1 MLRNMDYNIASIL
14 VTTFVFVYFFI
25 QYDTKKKSSRCFL
38 SLLICVFLTSLLS
51 ILFDLMQYSTGSSNL
66 SYGINALYMLLTVL
80 CTYTFYVYASI
91 TVFPDGRRNIMDYV
105 NFIFLIMYTILCI
118 LSVHFHFFISIENG
132 EITQGRAYPVIYI
145 LSAYYLFCAFI
156 RMLIHIKSL
165 MLRQTHSI
173 IFFVVTTTTGAA
185 VQYYFFSERIIIY
198 FAYALACLIL
208 LFTFETPDYQK
219 MVKVTEE
226 LKRNNEQ
233 LNLYKQQADDLS
245 KTVHKLMKTCSWI
258 LRFDEKGELS
268 DASWSEEFLP
278 ILGYTK
284 DDDVDIANLW
294 ADSIHPDDKEAT
306 LEAFMNGL
314 KGAEYKTEARLRYK
328 DGSYHWFLCTGS
340 LHTDSAGN
348 AESYKGI
355 IQNIDDEVYTR
366 ELINERLKAVEDL
379 ERSQAELQRALFAS
393 EEAGRAKTTFLS
405 NMSHDIRTPMN
416 AILGYAQLAK
426 EHISDKDEVLGCI
439 NTILSSGD
447 HLLSLINDVLDMS
460 RIESGKVKIDNAPV
474 SLFELVNGIEILTKS
489 NVTEKRQTYETI
501 IENLNN
507 PYVMCDRLKLN
518 QILINCVGNAV
529 KYTPDGGHIKLMLT
543 QKDTNFIFKIIDDGI
558 GMSANLLANV
568 FEPFVRAGNTESIQ
582 GTGLGMA
589 ITSNLVKMMGGTISA
604 ESKLKKGSTFI
615 ITLPLTIISKEEYE
629 SYKEAPVDEIPVDE
643 MLSALSGKRF
653 LVVDDNKIN
662 RSVVRRL
669 LSDRGMYVD
678 ECERGRDAINII
690 SSVSEGTYD
699 AVFMDIIMPEMT
711 GYEAT
716 TEIRNLDVSFAKTIP
731 IFAMTANAFEED
743 IKKADECGMNGHIT
757 KPFKIEDLIRF
768 LYYNLLT

>member
-118 LSVHFHFFISIENG
+118 LSVHFHCFISIENG

>member
-1 MLRNMDYNIASIL
+1 MLRNMDFNIASVL
-14 VTTFVFVYFFI
+14 VTTFVFVYFI
-25 QYDTKKKSSRCFL
+25 TRYDTKKKSSRCFL
-38 SLLICVFLTSLLS
+38 SLLLCVFLTSVLS
-51 ILFDLMQYSTGSSNL
+51 IVFDYLQYSTGSNYL
-66 SYGINALYMLLTVL
+66 SYIVNALYMLLTVL
-80 CTYTFYVYASI
+80 CTYIFYVYASV
-91 TVFPDGRRNIMDYV
+91 TVFPDGRRHVLDNV
-105 NFIFLIMYTILCI
+105 NFVFLISYIILCV
-118 LSVHFHFFISIENG
+118 LSMHFHYFISITDG
-132 EITQGRAYPVIYI
+132 VISRGAAYPVVYL
-145 LSAYYLFCAFI
+145 LSAYYLLCAFI

-173 IFFVVTTTTGAA
+173 IFFVVTTSTGAI
-185 VQYYFFSERIIIY
+185 VQYLFFSERIIIY
-198 FAYALACLIL
+198 FSYALACLIL

-219 MVKVTEE
+219 MIKVTNE

-245 KTVHKLMKTCSWI
+245 KTVHKLMKTSSWFI
-258 LRFDEKGELS
+258 YFDKNGEITDS
-268 DASWSEEFLP
+268 SWSEEFLP
-278 ILGYTK
+278 LLGYSL
-284 DDDVDIANLW
+284 DDNVDVANLW
-294 ADSIHPDDKEAT
+294 TDSLHPEDKDKT

-348 AESYKGI
+348 PESYKGV
-355 IQNIDDEVYTR
+355 IQNIDDEIFTR

-379 ERSQAELQRALFAS
+379 ERSQTELERALFAS

-460 RIESGKVKIDNAPV
+460 RIESGKVKIENAPV
-474 SLFELVNGIEILTKS
+474 SLLELINGIELLTKS
-489 NVTEKRQTYETI
+489 NVKEKHQTYETI
-501 IENLNN
+501 IENLDN
-507 PYVMCDRLKLN
+507 PYVLCDRLKLN

-543 QKDTNFIFKIIDDGI
+543 QKDTEFVFKIIDDGI
-558 GMSANLLANV
+558 GMSADLLAHV
-568 FEPFVRAGNTESIQ
+568 FEPFVRAGNTDSIQ

-589 ITSNLVKMMGGTISA
+589 ITYNLVNMMGGTISA
-604 ESKLKKGSTFI
+604 ESKLKAGSTFTI
-615 ITLPLTIISKEEYE
+615 SLPLQIISKEEY
-629 SYKEAPVDEIPVDE
+629 SSFKEAPTDEISVDE
-643 MLSALSGKRF
+643 MVTTLSGKRF

-690 SSVSEGTYD
+690 SSVKEGTYD

-716 TEIRNLDVSFAKTIP
+716 TAIRSLDSDFAKTIP

-743 IKKADECGMNGHIT
+743 IKKANECGMNGHIT

-768 LYYNLLT
+768 LYHNLS

>member
-1 MLRNMDYNIASIL
+1 MLRNMDFNIASVL
-14 VTTFVFVYFFI
+14 VTTFVFVYFI
-25 QYDTKKKSSRCFL
+25 TRYDTKKKSSRCFL
-38 SLLICVFLTSLLS
+38 SLLLCVFLTSVLS
-51 ILFDLMQYSTGSSNL
+51 IVFDYLQYSTGSNYL
-66 SYGINALYMLLTVL
+66 SYIVNAFYMLLTVL
-80 CTYTFYVYASI
+80 CTYIFYVYASV
-91 TVFPDGRRNIMDYV
+91 TVFPDGRRHVLDYV
-105 NFIFLIMYTILCI
+105 NFVFLISYIILCV
-118 LSVHFHFFISIENG
+118 LSIHFHYFISITDG
-132 EITQGRAYPVIYI
+132 VISRGAAYPVVYL
-145 LSAYYLFCAFI
+145 LSAYYLLCAFI

-173 IFFVVTTTTGAA
+173 IFFVVTTSTGAI
-185 VQYYFFSERIIIY
+185 VQYLFFSERIIIY

-219 MVKVTEE
+219 MIKVTNE

-245 KTVHKLMKTCSWI
+245 KTVHKLMKTSSWFMY
-258 LRFDEKGELS
+258 FDENGKITDS
-268 DASWSEEFLP
+268 SWSEEFLP
-278 ILGYTK
+278 LLGYSL
-284 DDDVDIANLW
+284 DDNVDVANLW
-294 ADSIHPDDKEAT
+294 TDSLHPEDKDKT

-340 LHTDSAGN
+340 LHTDSTGN
-348 AESYKGI
+348 PESYKGV
-355 IQNIDDEVYTR
+355 IQNIDDEIYTR

-379 ERSQAELQRALFAS
+379 ERSQTELERALFAS

-460 RIESGKVKIDNAPV
+460 RIESGKVKIENAPV
-474 SLFELVNGIEILTKS
+474 SLLELINGIEVLTKS
-489 NVTEKRQTYETI
+489 NVKEKHQTYETI
-501 IENLNN
+501 IENLDN
-507 PYVMCDRLKLN
+507 PYVLCDRLKLN

-543 QKDTNFIFKIIDDGI
+543 QKDAEFVFKIIDDGI
-558 GMSANLLANV
+558 GMSTDLLAHV
-568 FEPFVRAGNTESIQ
+568 FEPFVRAGNTDSIQ

-589 ITSNLVKMMGGTISA
+589 ITYNLVNMMGGTISA
-604 ESKLKKGSTFI
+604 ESKLKAGSTFTI
-615 ITLPLTIISKEEYE
+615 SLPLQIISKEKY
-629 SYKEAPVDEIPVDE
+629 SSFKEAPTDEISVDE
-643 MLSALSGKRF
+643 MVTTLSGKRF

-690 SSVSEGTYD
+690 SSVKEGTYD

-716 TEIRNLDVSFAKTIP
+716 TAIRNLDSAFAKTIP

-743 IKKADECGMNGHIT
+743 IKKANDCGMNGHIT

-768 LYYNLLT
+768 LYHNLS

>member
-1 MLRNMDYNIASIL
+1 MLRNMDFNIASIL

-173 IFFVVTTTTGAA
+173 IFFVVTTTTGAV

-306 LEAFMNGL
+306 LEAFNNGL

-366 ELINERLKAVEDL
+366 ELINERLQAVEDL
-379 ERSQAELQRALFAS
+379 EHSQAELQRALFAS

-474 SLFELVNGIEILTKS
+474 SLLELVNGIEILTKS
-489 NVTEKRQTYETI
+489 NVTEKHQTYETI
-501 IENLNN
+501 IENLDN

-543 QKDTNFIFKIIDDGI
+543 QKDTDFIFKIIDDGI

-711 GYEAT
+711 GYEVT

>member
-1 MLRNMDYNIASIL
+1 MLRNMDFNIASVL
-14 VTTFVFVYFFI
+14 VTTFVFVYFI
-25 QYDTKKKSSRCFL
+25 TRYDTKKKSSRCFL
-38 SLLICVFLTSLLS
+38 SLLLCVFLTSVLS
-51 ILFDLMQYSTGSSNL
+51 IVFDYLQYSTGSNYL
-66 SYGINALYMLLTVL
+66 SYFVNAFYMLLTVL
-80 CTYTFYVYASI
+80 CTYIFYVYASV
-91 TVFPDGRRNIMDYV
+91 TVFPDGGRNVLDYV
-105 NFIFLIMYTILCI
+105 NFVFLISYIILCV
-118 LSVHFHFFISIENG
+118 LSIHFHYFISITDG
-132 EITQGRAYPVIYI
+132 VISRGTAYPVVYL
-145 LSAYYLFCAFI
+145 LSAYYLLCAFI

-173 IFFVVTTTTGAA
+173 IFFVVTTSTGAI
-185 VQYYFFSERIIIY
+185 VQYLFFSERIIIY

-219 MVKVTEE
+219 MIKVTNE

-245 KTVHKLMKTCSWI
+245 KTVHKLMKTSSWFI
-258 LRFDEKGELS
+258 YFDKNGEITDS
-268 DASWSEEFLP
+268 SWSEEFLP
-278 ILGYTK
+278 LLGYSL
-284 DDDVDIANLW
+284 DDNVDVANLW
-294 ADSIHPDDKEAT
+294 TDSLHPEDKDKT

-348 AESYKGI
+348 PESYKGI
-355 IQNIDDEVYTR
+355 IQNIDDEIYTR
-366 ELINERLKAVEDL
+366 ELINERLKAIEDL
-379 ERSQAELQRALFAS
+379 ERSQTELERALFAS

-460 RIESGKVKIDNAPV
+460 RIESGKVKIENAPV
-474 SLFELVNGIEILTKS
+474 SLLELINGIEVLTKS
-489 NVTEKRQTYETI
+489 NVKEKHQTYETI
-501 IENLNN
+501 IENLDN
-507 PYVMCDRLKLN
+507 PYVLCDRLKLN

-543 QKDTNFIFKIIDDGI
+543 QKDTEFVFKIIDDGI
-558 GMSANLLANV
+558 GMSADLLAHV
-568 FEPFVRAGNTESIQ
+568 FEPFVRAGNTDSIQ

-589 ITSNLVKMMGGTISA
+589 ITYNLVNMMGGTISA
-604 ESKLKKGSTFI
+604 ESKLKAGSTFTI
-615 ITLPLTIISKEEYE
+615 SLPLQIISKEEY
-629 SYKEAPVDEIPVDE
+629 SSFKEAPTDEISVDE
-643 MLSALSGKRF
+643 MVTTLSGKRF

-690 SSVSEGTYD
+690 SSVKEGTYD

-716 TEIRNLDVSFAKTIP
+716 TAIRNLDNAFAKTIP

-743 IKKADECGMNGHIT
+743 IKKANECGMNGHIT

-768 LYYNLLT
+768 LYHNLS

>member
-1 MLRNMDYNIASIL
+1 MLRNMDFNIASVL
-14 VTTFVFVYFFI
+14 VTTFVFVYFI
-25 QYDTKKKSSRCFL
+25 TRYDTKKKSSRCFL
-38 SLLICVFLTSLLS
+38 SLLLCVFLTSVLS
-51 ILFDLMQYSTGSSNL
+51 IVFDYLQYSTGSNYL
-66 SYGINALYMLLTVL
+66 SYIVNAFYMLLTVL
-80 CTYTFYVYASI
+80 CTYIFYVYASV
-91 TVFPDGRRNIMDYV
+91 TVFPDGRRHVLDYV
-105 NFIFLIMYTILCI
+105 NFVFLISYIILCV
-118 LSVHFHFFISIENG
+118 LSMHFHYFISITDG
-132 EITQGRAYPVIYI
+132 VISRGAAYPVVYL
-145 LSAYYLFCAFI
+145 LSAYYLLCAFI

-173 IFFVVTTTTGAA
+173 IFFVVTTSTGAI
-185 VQYYFFSERIIIY
+185 VQYLFFSERIIIY
-198 FAYALACLIL
+198 FSYALACLIL

-219 MVKVTEE
+219 MIKVTNE

-245 KTVHKLMKTCSWI
+245 KTVHKLMKTSSWFI
-258 LRFDEKGELS
+258 YFDKNGEITDS
-268 DASWSEEFLP
+268 SWSEEFLP
-278 ILGYTK
+278 LLGYSL
-284 DDDVDIANLW
+284 DDNVDVANLW
-294 ADSIHPDDKEAT
+294 TDSLHPEDKDKT

-348 AESYKGI
+348 PESYKGV
-355 IQNIDDEVYTR
+355 IQNIDDEIYTR

-379 ERSQAELQRALFAS
+379 ERSQTELERALFAS

-460 RIESGKVKIDNAPV
+460 RIESGKVKIENAPV
-474 SLFELVNGIEILTKS
+474 SLLELINGIEVLTKS
-489 NVTEKRQTYETI
+489 NVKEKHQTYETI
-501 IENLNN
+501 IENLDN
-507 PYVMCDRLKLN
+507 PYVLCDRLKLN

-543 QKDTNFIFKIIDDGI
+543 QKDTEFVFKIIDDGI
-558 GMSANLLANV
+558 GMSADLLAHV
-568 FEPFVRAGNTESIQ
+568 FEPFVRAGNTDSIQ

-589 ITSNLVKMMGGTISA
+589 ITYNLVNMMGGTISA
-604 ESKLKKGSTFI
+604 ESKLKAGSTFTI
-615 ITLPLTIISKEEYE
+615 SLPLQIISKEEY
-629 SYKEAPVDEIPVDE
+629 SSFKEAPTDEISVDE
-643 MLSALSGKRF
+643 MVTTLSGKRF

-690 SSVSEGTYD
+690 SSVKEGTYD

-716 TEIRNLDVSFAKTIP
+716 TEIRNLDSAFAKTIP

-743 IKKADECGMNGHIT
+743 IKKANECGMNGHIT

-768 LYYNLLT
+768 LYHNLS

>member
-1 MLRNMDYNIASIL
+1 
-14 VTTFVFVYFFI
+14 
-25 QYDTKKKSSRCFL
+25 
-38 SLLICVFLTSLLS
+38 
-51 ILFDLMQYSTGSSNL
+51 
-66 SYGINALYMLLTVL
+66 
-80 CTYTFYVYASI
+80 
-91 TVFPDGRRNIMDYV
+91 
-105 NFIFLIMYTILCI
+105 
-118 LSVHFHFFISIENG
+118 
-132 EITQGRAYPVIYI
+132 
-145 LSAYYLFCAFI
+145 
-156 RMLIHIKSL
+156 MLIHIKSL

-173 IFFVVTTTTGAA
+173 IFFVVTTSTGAI
-185 VQYYFFSERIIIY
+185 VQYLFFSERIIIY
-198 FAYALACLIL
+198 FSYALACLIL

-219 MVKVTEE
+219 MIKVTNE

-245 KTVHKLMKTCSWI
+245 KTVHKLMKTSSWFI
-258 LRFDEKGELS
+258 YFDKNGEITDS
-268 DASWSEEFLP
+268 SWSEEFLP
-278 ILGYTK
+278 LLGYSL
-284 DDDVDIANLW
+284 DDNVDVANLW
-294 ADSIHPDDKEAT
+294 TDSLHPEDKDKT

-348 AESYKGI
+348 PESYKGV
-355 IQNIDDEVYTR
+355 IQNIDDEIYTR

-379 ERSQAELQRALFAS
+379 ERSQTELERALFAS

-460 RIESGKVKIDNAPV
+460 RIESGKVKIENAPV
-474 SLFELVNGIEILTKS
+474 SLLELINGIEVLTKS
-489 NVTEKRQTYETI
+489 NVKEKHQTYETI
-501 IENLNN
+501 IENLDN
-507 PYVMCDRLKLN
+507 PYVLCDRLKLN

-543 QKDTNFIFKIIDDGI
+543 QKDTEFVFKIIDDGI
-558 GMSANLLANV
+558 GMSADLLAHV
-568 FEPFVRAGNTESIQ
+568 FEPFVRAGNTDSIQ

-589 ITSNLVKMMGGTISA
+589 ITYNLVNMMGGTISA
-604 ESKLKKGSTFI
+604 ESKLKAGSTFTI
-615 ITLPLTIISKEEYE
+615 SLPLQIISKEEY
-629 SYKEAPVDEIPVDE
+629 SSFKEAPTDEISVDE
-643 MLSALSGKRF
+643 MVTTLSGKRF

-690 SSVSEGTYD
+690 SSVKEGTYD

-711 GYEAT
+711 GYEST
-716 TEIRNLDVSFAKTIP
+716 TAIRNLDSAFAKTIP

-743 IKKADECGMNGHIT
+743 IKKANECGMNGHIT

-768 LYYNLLT
+768 LYHNLS

>member
-1 MLRNMDYNIASIL
+1 MLRNMDFNIASVL
-14 VTTFVFVYFFI
+14 VTTFVFVYFI
-25 QYDTKKKSSRCFL
+25 TRYDTKKKSSRCFL
-38 SLLICVFLTSLLS
+38 SLLLCVFLTSVLS
-51 ILFDLMQYSTGSSNL
+51 IVFDYLQYSTGSNYL
-66 SYGINALYMLLTVL
+66 SYIVNAFYMLLTVL
-80 CTYTFYVYASI
+80 CTYIFYVYASV
-91 TVFPDGRRNIMDYV
+91 TVFPDGRRHVLDYV
-105 NFIFLIMYTILCI
+105 NFVFLISYIILCV
-118 LSVHFHFFISIENG
+118 LSMHFHYFISITDG
-132 EITQGRAYPVIYI
+132 VISRGAAYPVVYL
-145 LSAYYLFCAFI
+145 LSAYYLLCAFI
-156 RMLIHIKSL
+156 RMLIHLKSL

-173 IFFVVTTTTGAA
+173 IFFVVTTSTGAI
-185 VQYYFFSERIIIY
+185 VQYLFFSERIIIY

-219 MVKVTEE
+219 MIKVTNE

-245 KTVHKLMKTCSWI
+245 KTVHKLMKTSSWFI
-258 LRFDEKGELS
+258 YFDKNGEITDS
-268 DASWSEEFLP
+268 SWSEEFLP
-278 ILGYTK
+278 LLGYSL
-284 DDDVDIANLW
+284 DDNVDVANLW
-294 ADSIHPDDKEAT
+294 TDSLHPEDKDKT

-348 AESYKGI
+348 PESYKGV
-355 IQNIDDEVYTR
+355 IQNIDDEIYTR

-379 ERSQAELQRALFAS
+379 ERSQTELERALFAS

-460 RIESGKVKIDNAPV
+460 RIESGKVKIENAPV
-474 SLFELVNGIEILTKS
+474 SLLELINGIEVLTKS
-489 NVTEKRQTYETI
+489 NVKEKHQTYETI
-501 IENLNN
+501 IENLDN
-507 PYVMCDRLKLN
+507 PYVLCDRLKLN

-543 QKDTNFIFKIIDDGI
+543 QKDTEFVFKIIDDGI
-558 GMSANLLANV
+558 GMSADLLAHV
-568 FEPFVRAGNTESIQ
+568 FEPFVRAGNTDSIQ

-589 ITSNLVKMMGGTISA
+589 ITYNLVNMMGGTISA
-604 ESKLKKGSTFI
+604 ESKLKAGSTFTI
-615 ITLPLTIISKEEYE
+615 SLPLQIISKEEY
-629 SYKEAPVDEIPVDE
+629 SSFKEAPTDEISVDE
-643 MLSALSGKRF
+643 MVTTLSGKRF

-690 SSVSEGTYD
+690 SSVKEGTYD

-711 GYEAT
+711 GYEST
-716 TEIRNLDVSFAKTIP
+716 TAIRNLDSAFAKTIP

-743 IKKADECGMNGHIT
+743 IKKANECGMNGHIT

-768 LYYNLLT
+768 LYHNLS

>member
-1 MLRNMDYNIASIL
+1 MLRNMDFNIASVL
-14 VTTFVFVYFFI
+14 VTTFVFVYFI
-25 QYDTKKKSSRCFL
+25 TRYDTKKKSSRCFL
-38 SLLICVFLTSLLS
+38 SLLLCVFLTSVLS
-51 ILFDLMQYSTGSSNL
+51 IVFDYLQYSTGSNYL
-66 SYGINALYMLLTVL
+66 SYIVNAFYMLLTVL
-80 CTYTFYVYASI
+80 CTYIFYVYASV
-91 TVFPDGRRNIMDYV
+91 TVFPDGRRHVLDYV
-105 NFIFLIMYTILCI
+105 NFVFLISYIILCV
-118 LSVHFHFFISIENG
+118 LSMHFHYFISITDG
-132 EITQGRAYPVIYI
+132 VISRGAAYPVVYL
-145 LSAYYLFCAFI
+145 LSAYYLLCAFI

-173 IFFVVTTTTGAA
+173 IFFVVTTSTGAI
-185 VQYYFFSERIIIY
+185 VQYLFFSERIIIY
-198 FAYALACLIL
+198 FSYALACLIL

-219 MVKVTEE
+219 MIKVTNE

-245 KTVHKLMKTCSWI
+245 KTVHKLMKTSSWFI
-258 LRFDEKGELS
+258 YFDKNGEITDS
-268 DASWSEEFLP
+268 SWSEEFLP
-278 ILGYTK
+278 LLGYSL
-284 DDDVDIANLW
+284 DDNVDVANLW
-294 ADSIHPDDKEAT
+294 TDSLHPEDKDKT

-348 AESYKGI
+348 PESYKGV
-355 IQNIDDEVYTR
+355 IQNIDDEIYTR

-379 ERSQAELQRALFAS
+379 ERSQTELERALFAS

-460 RIESGKVKIDNAPV
+460 RIESGKVKIENAPV
-474 SLFELVNGIEILTKS
+474 SLLELINGIEVLTKS
-489 NVTEKRQTYETI
+489 NVKEKHQTYETI
-501 IENLNN
+501 IENLDN
-507 PYVMCDRLKLN
+507 PYVLCDRLKLN

-543 QKDTNFIFKIIDDGI
+543 QKDTEFVFKIIDDGI
-558 GMSANLLANV
+558 GMSADLLAHV
-568 FEPFVRAGNTESIQ
+568 FEPFVRAGNTDSIQ

-589 ITSNLVKMMGGTISA
+589 ITYNLVNMMGGTISA
-604 ESKLKKGSTFI
+604 ESKLKAGSTFTI
-615 ITLPLTIISKEEYE
+615 SLPLQIISKEEY
-629 SYKEAPVDEIPVDE
+629 SSFKEAPTDEISVDE
-643 MLSALSGKRF
+643 MVTTLSGKRF

-690 SSVSEGTYD
+690 SSVKEGTYD

-711 GYEAT
+711 GYEST
-716 TEIRNLDVSFAKTIP
+716 TAIRNLDSAFAKTIP

-743 IKKADECGMNGHIT
+743 IKKANECGMNGHIT

-768 LYYNLLT
+768 LYHNLS

>member
-1 MLRNMDYNIASIL
+1 MLRNMDFNIASVL
-14 VTTFVFVYFFI
+14 VTTFVFVYFI
-25 QYDTKKKSSRCFL
+25 TRYDTKKKSSRCFL
-38 SLLICVFLTSLLS
+38 SLLLCVFLTSVLS
-51 ILFDLMQYSTGSSNL
+51 IVFDYLQYSTGSNYL
-66 SYGINALYMLLTVL
+66 SYIVNAFYMLLTVL
-80 CTYTFYVYASI
+80 CTYIFYVYASV
-91 TVFPDGRRNIMDYV
+91 TVFPDGGRNVLDYV
-105 NFIFLIMYTILCI
+105 NFVFLISYIILCV
-118 LSVHFHFFISIENG
+118 LSIHFHYFISITDG
-132 EITQGRAYPVIYI
+132 AISRGTAYPVVYL
-145 LSAYYLFCAFI
+145 LSAYYLLCAFI

-173 IFFVVTTTTGAA
+173 IFFVVTTSTGAI
-185 VQYYFFSERIIIY
+185 VQYLFFSERIIIY

-219 MVKVTEE
+219 MIKVTNE

-245 KTVHKLMKTCSWI
+245 KTVHKLMKTSSWFMY
-258 LRFDEKGELS
+258 FDENGKITDS
-268 DASWSEEFLP
+268 SWSEEFLP
-278 ILGYTK
+278 LLGYSL
-284 DDDVDIANLW
+284 DDNVDVANLW
-294 ADSIHPDDKEAT
+294 TDSLHPEDKDKT

-348 AESYKGI
+348 PESYKGV
-355 IQNIDDEVYTR
+355 IQNIDDEIYTR

-379 ERSQAELQRALFAS
+379 ERSQIELEHALFAS

-460 RIESGKVKIDNAPV
+460 RIESGKVKIENAPV
-474 SLFELVNGIEILTKS
+474 SLLELINGIEVLTKS
-489 NVTEKRQTYETI
+489 NVKEKHQTYETI
-501 IENLNN
+501 IENLDN
-507 PYVMCDRLKLN
+507 PYVLCDRLKLN

-543 QKDTNFIFKIIDDGI
+543 QKDTEFVFKIIDDGI
-558 GMSANLLANV
+558 GMSTDLLAHV
-568 FEPFVRAGNTESIQ
+568 FEPFVRAGNTDSIQ

-589 ITSNLVKMMGGTISA
+589 ITYNLVNMMGGTISA
-604 ESKLKKGSTFI
+604 ESKPKAGSTFTI
-615 ITLPLTIISKEEYE
+615 SLPLQIISKEEY
-629 SYKEAPVDEIPVDE
+629 SSFKEAPTDEISVDE
-643 MLSALSGKRF
+643 MVTTLSGKRF

-690 SSVSEGTYD
+690 SSVKEGTYD

-711 GYEAT
+711 GYEST
-716 TEIRNLDVSFAKTIP
+716 TAIRNLDSAFAKTIP

-743 IKKADECGMNGHIT
+743 IKKANECGMNGHIT

-768 LYYNLLT
+768 LYHNLS

>member
-1 MLRNMDYNIASIL
+1 MLRNMDFNIASVL
-14 VTTFVFVYFFI
+14 VTTFVFVYFI
-25 QYDTKKKSSRCFL
+25 TRYDTKKKSSRCFL
-38 SLLICVFLTSLLS
+38 SLLLCVFLTSVLS
-51 ILFDLMQYSTGSSNL
+51 IVFDYLQYSTGSNYL
-66 SYGINALYMLLTVL
+66 SYIVNALYMLLTVL
-80 CTYTFYVYASI
+80 CTYIFYVYASV
-91 TVFPDGRRNIMDYV
+91 TVFPDGRRHVLDNV
-105 NFIFLIMYTILCI
+105 NFVFLISYIILCV
-118 LSVHFHFFISIENG
+118 LSMHFHYFISITDG
-132 EITQGRAYPVIYI
+132 VISRGAAYPVVYL
-145 LSAYYLFCAFI
+145 LSAYYLLCAFI

-173 IFFVVTTTTGAA
+173 IFFVVTTSTGAI
-185 VQYYFFSERIIIY
+185 VQYLFFSERIIIY
-198 FAYALACLIL
+198 FSYALACLIL

-219 MVKVTEE
+219 MIKVTNE

-245 KTVHKLMKTCSWI
+245 KTVHKLMKTSSWFI
-258 LRFDEKGELS
+258 YFDKNGEITDS
-268 DASWSEEFLP
+268 SWSEEFLP
-278 ILGYTK
+278 LLGYSL
-284 DDDVDIANLW
+284 DDNVDVANLW
-294 ADSIHPDDKEAT
+294 TDSLHPEDKDKT

-348 AESYKGI
+348 PESYKGV
-355 IQNIDDEVYTR
+355 IQNIDDEIYTR

-379 ERSQAELQRALFAS
+379 ERSQTELERALFAS

-460 RIESGKVKIDNAPV
+460 RIESGKVKIENAPV
-474 SLFELVNGIEILTKS
+474 SLLELINGIELLTKS
-489 NVTEKRQTYETI
+489 NVKEKHQTYETI
-501 IENLNN
+501 IENLDN
-507 PYVMCDRLKLN
+507 PYVLCDRLKLN

-543 QKDTNFIFKIIDDGI
+543 QKDTEFVFKIIDDGI
-558 GMSANLLANV
+558 GMSADLLAHV
-568 FEPFVRAGNTESIQ
+568 FEPFVRAGNTDSIQ

-589 ITSNLVKMMGGTISA
+589 ITYNLVNMMGGTISA
-604 ESKLKKGSTFI
+604 ESKLKAGSTFTI
-615 ITLPLTIISKEEYE
+615 SLPLQIISKEEY
-629 SYKEAPVDEIPVDE
+629 SSFKEAPTDEISVDE
-643 MLSALSGKRF
+643 MVTTLSGKRF

-690 SSVSEGTYD
+690 SSVKEDTYD

-716 TEIRNLDVSFAKTIP
+716 TAIRNLDSDFAKTIP

-743 IKKADECGMNGHIT
+743 IKKANECGMNGHIT

-768 LYYNLLT
+768 LYHNLS

>member
-1 MLRNMDYNIASIL
+1 MLRNMDFNIASVL
-14 VTTFVFVYFFI
+14 VTTFVFVYFI
-25 QYDTKKKSSRCFL
+25 TRYDTKKKSSRCFL
-38 SLLICVFLTSLLS
+38 SLLLCVFLTSVLS
-51 ILFDLMQYSTGSSNL
+51 IVFDYLQYSTGSNYL
-66 SYGINALYMLLTVL
+66 SYIVNAFYMLLTVL
-80 CTYTFYVYASI
+80 CTYIFYVYASV
-91 TVFPDGRRNIMDYV
+91 TVFPDGRRHVLDYV
-105 NFIFLIMYTILCI
+105 NFVFLISYIILCV
-118 LSVHFHFFISIENG
+118 LSMHFHYFISITDG
-132 EITQGRAYPVIYI
+132 VISRGAAYPVVYL
-145 LSAYYLFCAFI
+145 LSAYYLLCAFI

-173 IFFVVTTTTGAA
+173 IFFVVTTSTGAI
-185 VQYYFFSERIIIY
+185 VQYLFFSERIIIY

-219 MVKVTEE
+219 MIKVTNE

-245 KTVHKLMKTCSWI
+245 KTVHKLMKTSSWFI
-258 LRFDEKGELS
+258 YFDKNGKITDS
-268 DASWSEEFLP
+268 SWSEEFLP
-278 ILGYTK
+278 LLGYSL
-284 DDDVDIANLW
+284 DDNVDVANLW
-294 ADSIHPDDKEAT
+294 TDSLHPEDKDKT

-348 AESYKGI
+348 PESYKGV
-355 IQNIDDEVYTR
+355 IQNIDDEIYTR

-379 ERSQAELQRALFAS
+379 ERSQTELERALFAS

-460 RIESGKVKIDNAPV
+460 RIESGKVKIENAPV
-474 SLFELVNGIEILTKS
+474 SLLELINGIEVLTKS
-489 NVTEKRQTYETI
+489 NVKEKHQTYETI
-501 IENLNN
+501 IENLDN
-507 PYVMCDRLKLN
+507 PYVLCDRLKLN

-543 QKDTNFIFKIIDDGI
+543 QKDTEFVFKIIDDGI
-558 GMSANLLANV
+558 GMSADLLAHV

-589 ITSNLVKMMGGTISA
+589 ITYNLVNMMGGTISA
-604 ESKLKKGSTFI
+604 ESKLKAGSTFTI
-615 ITLPLTIISKEEYE
+615 SLPLQIISKEEY
-629 SYKEAPVDEIPVDE
+629 SSFKEAPTDEISVDE
-643 MLSALSGKRF
+643 MVTTLSGKRF

-690 SSVSEGTYD
+690 SSVKEGTYD

-711 GYEAT
+711 GYEST
-716 TEIRNLDVSFAKTIP
+716 TAIRNLDSAFAKTIP

-743 IKKADECGMNGHIT
+743 IKKANECGMNGHIT

-768 LYYNLLT
+768 LYHNLS

>member
-1 MLRNMDYNIASIL
+1 MLRNMDFNIASVL
-14 VTTFVFVYFFI
+14 VTTFVFVYFI
-25 QYDTKKKSSRCFL
+25 TRYDTKKKSSRCFL
-38 SLLICVFLTSLLS
+38 SLLLCVFLTSVLS
-51 ILFDLMQYSTGSSNL
+51 IVFDYLQYSTGSNYL
-66 SYGINALYMLLTVL
+66 SYIVNAFYMLLTVL
-80 CTYTFYVYASI
+80 CTYIFYVYASV
-91 TVFPDGRRNIMDYV
+91 TVFPDGRRHVLDYV
-105 NFIFLIMYTILCI
+105 NFVFLISYIILCV
-118 LSVHFHFFISIENG
+118 LSMHFHYFISITDG
-132 EITQGRAYPVIYI
+132 VISRGAAYPVVYL
-145 LSAYYLFCAFI
+145 LSAYYLLCAFI

-173 IFFVVTTTTGAA
+173 IFFVVTTSTGAI
-185 VQYYFFSERIIIY
+185 VQYLFFSERIIIY
-198 FAYALACLIL
+198 FSYALACLIL

-219 MVKVTEE
+219 MIKVTNE

-245 KTVHKLMKTCSWI
+245 KTVHKLMKTSSWFI
-258 LRFDEKGELS
+258 YFDKNGEITDS
-268 DASWSEEFLP
+268 SWSEEFLP
-278 ILGYTK
+278 LLGYSL
-284 DDDVDIANLW
+284 DDNVDVANLW
-294 ADSIHPDDKEAT
+294 TDSLHPEDKDKT

-348 AESYKGI
+348 PESYKGV
-355 IQNIDDEVYTR
+355 IQNIDDEIYTR

-379 ERSQAELQRALFAS
+379 ERSQIELEHALFAS

-460 RIESGKVKIDNAPV
+460 RIESGKVKIENAPV
-474 SLFELVNGIEILTKS
+474 SLLELINGIEVLTKS
-489 NVTEKRQTYETI
+489 NVKEKHQTYETI
-501 IENLNN
+501 IENLDN
-507 PYVMCDRLKLN
+507 PYVLCDRLKLN

-543 QKDTNFIFKIIDDGI
+543 QKDTEFVFKIIDDGI
-558 GMSANLLANV
+558 GMSADLLAHV
-568 FEPFVRAGNTESIQ
+568 FEPFVRAGNTDSIQ

-589 ITSNLVKMMGGTISA
+589 ITYNLVNMMGGTISA
-604 ESKLKKGSTFI
+604 ESKLKAGSTFTI
-615 ITLPLTIISKEEYE
+615 SLPLQIISKEEY
-629 SYKEAPVDEIPVDE
+629 SSFKEAPTDEISVDE
-643 MLSALSGKRF
+643 MVTTLSGKRF

-690 SSVSEGTYD
+690 SSVKEDTYD

-711 GYEAT
+711 GYEST
-716 TEIRNLDVSFAKTIP
+716 TAIRNLDSAFAKTIP

-743 IKKADECGMNGHIT
+743 IKKANECGMNGHIT
-757 KPFKIEDLIRF
+757 KPFKIEVLIRF
-768 LYYNLLT
+768 LYHNLS

>member
-1 MLRNMDYNIASIL
+1 MLRNMDFNIASVL
-14 VTTFVFVYFFI
+14 VTTFVFVYFI
-25 QYDTKKKSSRCFL
+25 TRYDTKKKSSRCFL
-38 SLLICVFLTSLLS
+38 SLLLCVFLTSVLS
-51 ILFDLMQYSTGSSNL
+51 IVFDYLQYSTGSNYL
-66 SYGINALYMLLTVL
+66 SYIVNAFYMLLTVL
-80 CTYTFYVYASI
+80 CTYIFYVYASV
-91 TVFPDGRRNIMDYV
+91 TVFPDGRRHVLDYV
-105 NFIFLIMYTILCI
+105 NFVFLISYIILCV
-118 LSVHFHFFISIENG
+118 LSMHFHYFISITDG
-132 EITQGRAYPVIYI
+132 VISRGAAYPVVYL
-145 LSAYYLFCAFI
+145 LSAYYLLCAFI

-173 IFFVVTTTTGAA
+173 IFFVVTTSTGAI
-185 VQYYFFSERIIIY
+185 VQYLFFSERIIIY
-198 FAYALACLIL
+198 FSYALACLIL

-219 MVKVTEE
+219 MIKVTNE

-245 KTVHKLMKTCSWI
+245 KTVHKLMKTSSWFI
-258 LRFDEKGELS
+258 YFDKNGEITDS
-268 DASWSEEFLP
+268 SWSEEFLP
-278 ILGYTK
+278 LLGYSL
-284 DDDVDIANLW
+284 DDNVDVANLW
-294 ADSIHPDDKEAT
+294 TDSLHPEDKDKT

-348 AESYKGI
+348 PESYKGV
-355 IQNIDDEVYTR
+355 IQNIDDEIYTR

-379 ERSQAELQRALFAS
+379 ERSQTELERALFAS

-460 RIESGKVKIDNAPV
+460 RIESGKVKIENAPV
-474 SLFELVNGIEILTKS
+474 SLLELINGIEVLTKS
-489 NVTEKRQTYETI
+489 YVKEKHQTYETI
-501 IENLNN
+501 IENLDN
-507 PYVMCDRLKLN
+507 PYVLCDRLKLN

-543 QKDTNFIFKIIDDGI
+543 QKDTEFVFKIIDDGI
-558 GMSANLLANV
+558 GMSADLLAHV
-568 FEPFVRAGNTESIQ
+568 FEPFVRAGNTDSIQ

-589 ITSNLVKMMGGTISA
+589 ITYNLVNMMGGTISA
-604 ESKLKKGSTFI
+604 ESKLKAGSTFTI
-615 ITLPLTIISKEEYE
+615 SLPLQIISKEEY
-629 SYKEAPVDEIPVDE
+629 SSFKEAPTDEISVDE
-643 MLSALSGKRF
+643 MVTTLSGKRF

-690 SSVSEGTYD
+690 SSVKEGTYD

-711 GYEAT
+711 GYEST
-716 TEIRNLDVSFAKTIP
+716 TAIRNLDSAFAKTIP

-743 IKKADECGMNGHIT
+743 IKKANECGMNGHIT

-768 LYYNLLT
+768 LYHNLS

>member
-1 MLRNMDYNIASIL
+1 MLRNMDFNIASVL
-14 VTTFVFVYFFI
+14 VTTFVFVYFI
-25 QYDTKKKSSRCFL
+25 TRYDTKKKSSRCFL
-38 SLLICVFLTSLLS
+38 SLLLCVFLTSVLS
-51 ILFDLMQYSTGSSNL
+51 IVFDYLQYSTGSNYL
-66 SYGINALYMLLTVL
+66 SYIVNAFYMLLTVL
-80 CTYTFYVYASI
+80 CTYIFYVYASV
-91 TVFPDGRRNIMDYV
+91 TVFPDGRRHVLDYV
-105 NFIFLIMYTILCI
+105 NFVFLISYIILCV
-118 LSVHFHFFISIENG
+118 LSMHFHYFISITDG
-132 EITQGRAYPVIYI
+132 VISRGAAYPVVYL
-145 LSAYYLFCAFI
+145 LSAYYLLCAFI

-173 IFFVVTTTTGAA
+173 IFFVVTTSTGAI
-185 VQYYFFSERIIIY
+185 VQYLFFSERIIIY

-219 MVKVTEE
+219 MIKVTNE

-245 KTVHKLMKTCSWI
+245 KTVHKLMKTSSWFI
-258 LRFDEKGELS
+258 YFDKNGEITDS
-268 DASWSEEFLP
+268 SWSEEFLP
-278 ILGYTK
+278 LLGYSL
-284 DDDVDIANLW
+284 DDNVDVANLW
-294 ADSIHPDDKEAT
+294 TDSLHPEDKDKT

-348 AESYKGI
+348 PESYKGV
-355 IQNIDDEVYTR
+355 IQNIDDEIYTR

-379 ERSQAELQRALFAS
+379 ERSQTELERALFAS

-460 RIESGKVKIDNAPV
+460 RIESGKVKIENAPV
-474 SLFELVNGIEILTKS
+474 SLLELINGIEVLTKS
-489 NVTEKRQTYETI
+489 NVKEKHQTYETI
-501 IENLNN
+501 IENLDN
-507 PYVMCDRLKLN
+507 PYVLCDRLKLN

-543 QKDTNFIFKIIDDGI
+543 QKDTEFVFKIIDDGI
-558 GMSANLLANV
+558 GMSADLLAHV

-589 ITSNLVKMMGGTISA
+589 ITYNLVNMMGGTISA
-604 ESKLKKGSTFI
+604 ESKLKAGSTFTI
-615 ITLPLTIISKEEYE
+615 SLPLQIISKEEY
-629 SYKEAPVDEIPVDE
+629 SSFKEAPTDEISVDE
-643 MLSALSGKRF
+643 MVTTLSGKRF

-690 SSVSEGTYD
+690 SSVKEGTYD

-711 GYEAT
+711 GYEST
-716 TEIRNLDVSFAKTIP
+716 TAIRNLDSAFAKTIP

-743 IKKADECGMNGHIT
+743 IKKANECGMNGHIT

-768 LYYNLLT
+768 LYHNLS

>member
-1 MLRNMDYNIASIL
+1 MLRNMDFNIASVL
-14 VTTFVFVYFFI
+14 VTTFVFVYFI
-25 QYDTKKKSSRCFL
+25 TRYDTKKKSSRCFL
-38 SLLICVFLTSLLS
+38 SLLLCVFLTSVLS
-51 ILFDLMQYSTGSSNL
+51 IVFDYLQYSTGSNYL
-66 SYGINALYMLLTVL
+66 SYIVNAFYMLLTVL
-80 CTYTFYVYASI
+80 CTYIFYVYASV
-91 TVFPDGRRNIMDYV
+91 TVFPDGRRHVLDYV
-105 NFIFLIMYTILCI
+105 NFVFLISYIILCV
-118 LSVHFHFFISIENG
+118 LSMHFHYFISITDG
-132 EITQGRAYPVIYI
+132 VISRGAAYPVVYL
-145 LSAYYLFCAFI
+145 LSAYYLLCAFI

-173 IFFVVTTTTGAA
+173 IFFVVTTSTGAI
-185 VQYYFFSERIIIY
+185 VQYLFFSERIIIY
-198 FAYALACLIL
+198 FSYALACLIL

-219 MVKVTEE
+219 MIKVTNE

-245 KTVHKLMKTCSWI
+245 KTVHKLMKTSSWFI
-258 LRFDEKGELS
+258 YFDKNGEIIDS
-268 DASWSEEFLP
+268 SWSEEFLP
-278 ILGYTK
+278 LLGYSL
-284 DDDVDIANLW
+284 DDNVDVANLW
-294 ADSIHPDDKEAT
+294 TDSLHPEDKDKT

-348 AESYKGI
+348 PESYKGV
-355 IQNIDDEVYTR
+355 IQNIDDEIYTR

-379 ERSQAELQRALFAS
+379 ERSQTELERALFAS

-460 RIESGKVKIDNAPV
+460 RIESGKVKIENAPV
-474 SLFELVNGIEILTKS
+474 NLLELINGIEVLTKS
-489 NVTEKRQTYETI
+489 NVKEKHQTYETI
-501 IENLNN
+501 IENLDN
-507 PYVMCDRLKLN
+507 PYVLCDRLKLN

-543 QKDTNFIFKIIDDGI
+543 QKDTEFVFKIIDDGI
-558 GMSANLLANV
+558 GMSADLLAHV
-568 FEPFVRAGNTESIQ
+568 FEPFVRAGNTDSIQ

-589 ITSNLVKMMGGTISA
+589 ITYNLVNMMGGTISA
-604 ESKLKKGSTFI
+604 ESKLKAGSTFTI
-615 ITLPLTIISKEEYE
+615 SLPLQIISKEEY
-629 SYKEAPVDEIPVDE
+629 SSFKEAPTDEISVDE
-643 MLSALSGKRF
+643 MVTTLSGKRF

-690 SSVSEGTYD
+690 SSVKEGTYD

-716 TEIRNLDVSFAKTIP
+716 TAIRSLDSDFAKTIP

-743 IKKADECGMNGHIT
+743 IKKANECGMNGHIT

-768 LYYNLLT
+768 LYHNLS

>member
-1 MLRNMDYNIASIL
+1 MLRNMDFNIASVL
-14 VTTFVFVYFFI
+14 VTTFVFVYFI
-25 QYDTKKKSSRCFL
+25 TRYDTKKKSSRCFL
-38 SLLICVFLTSLLS
+38 SLLLCVFLTSVLS
-51 ILFDLMQYSTGSSNL
+51 IVFDYLQYSTGSNYL
-66 SYGINALYMLLTVL
+66 SYIVNALYMLLTVL
-80 CTYTFYVYASI
+80 CTYIFYVYASV
-91 TVFPDGRRNIMDYV
+91 TVFPDGRRHVLDYV
-105 NFIFLIMYTILCI
+105 NFVFLISYIILCV
-118 LSVHFHFFISIENG
+118 LSIHFHYFISITDG
-132 EITQGRAYPVIYI
+132 AISRGTAYPVVYL
-145 LSAYYLFCAFI
+145 LSAYYLLCAFI

-173 IFFVVTTTTGAA
+173 IFFVVTTSTGAI
-185 VQYYFFSERIIIY
+185 VQYLFFSERIIIY

-219 MVKVTEE
+219 MIKVTNE

-245 KTVHKLMKTCSWI
+245 KTVHKLMKTSSWFI
-258 LRFDEKGELS
+258 YFDKNGEITDS
-268 DASWSEEFLP
+268 SWSEEFLP
-278 ILGYTK
+278 LLGYSL
-284 DDDVDIANLW
+284 DDNVDVANLW
-294 ADSIHPDDKEAT
+294 TDSLHPEDKDKT

-348 AESYKGI
+348 PESYKGV
-355 IQNIDDEVYTR
+355 IQNIDDEIYTR

-379 ERSQAELQRALFAS
+379 ERSQIELERALFAS

-460 RIESGKVKIDNAPV
+460 RIESGKVKIENAPV
-474 SLFELVNGIEILTKS
+474 SLLELINGIEVLTKS
-489 NVTEKRQTYETI
+489 NVKEKHQTYETI
-501 IENLNN
+501 IENLDN
-507 PYVMCDRLKLN
+507 PYVLCDRLKLN

-543 QKDTNFIFKIIDDGI
+543 QKDTEFVFKIIDDGI
-558 GMSANLLANV
+558 GMSADLLAHV
-568 FEPFVRAGNTESIQ
+568 FEPFVRAGNTDSIQ

-589 ITSNLVKMMGGTISA
+589 ITYNLVNMMGGTISA
-604 ESKLKKGSTFI
+604 ESKLKAGSTFTI
-615 ITLPLTIISKEEYE
+615 SLPLQIISKEEY
-629 SYKEAPVDEIPVDE
+629 SSFKEAPTDEISVDE
-643 MLSALSGKRF
+643 MVTTLSGKRF

-690 SSVSEGTYD
+690 SSVKEGTYD

-711 GYEAT
+711 GYEST
-716 TEIRNLDVSFAKTIP
+716 TAIRNLDSAFAKTIP

-743 IKKADECGMNGHIT
+743 IKKANECGMNGHIT

-768 LYYNLLT
+768 LYHNLS

>member
-1 MLRNMDYNIASIL
+1 MLRNMDFNIASVL
-14 VTTFVFVYFFI
+14 VTTFVFVYFI
-25 QYDTKKKSSRCFL
+25 TRYDTKKKSSRCFL
-38 SLLICVFLTSLLS
+38 SLLLCVFLTSVLS
-51 ILFDLMQYSTGSSNL
+51 IVFDYLQYSTGSNYL
-66 SYGINALYMLLTVL
+66 SYFVNAFYMLLTVL
-80 CTYTFYVYASI
+80 CTYIFYVYASV
-91 TVFPDGRRNIMDYV
+91 TVFPDGGRNVLDYV
-105 NFIFLIMYTILCI
+105 NFVFLISYIILCV
-118 LSVHFHFFISIENG
+118 LSIHFHYFISITDG
-132 EITQGRAYPVIYI
+132 VISRGTAYPVVYL
-145 LSAYYLFCAFI
+145 LSAYYLLCAFI

-173 IFFVVTTTTGAA
+173 IFFVVTTSTGAI
-185 VQYYFFSERIIIY
+185 VQYLFFSERIIIY

-219 MVKVTEE
+219 MIKVTNE

-245 KTVHKLMKTCSWI
+245 KTVHKLMKTSSWFI
-258 LRFDEKGELS
+258 YFDKNGEITDS
-268 DASWSEEFLP
+268 SWSEEFLP
-278 ILGYTK
+278 LLGYSL
-284 DDDVDIANLW
+284 DDNVDVANLW
-294 ADSIHPDDKEAT
+294 TDSLHPEDKDKT

-348 AESYKGI
+348 PESYKGI
-355 IQNIDDEVYTR
+355 IQNIDDEIYTR
-366 ELINERLKAVEDL
+366 ELINERLKAIEDL
-379 ERSQAELQRALFAS
+379 ERSQTELERALFAS

-460 RIESGKVKIDNAPV
+460 RIESGKVKIENAPV
-474 SLFELVNGIEILTKS
+474 SLLELINGIELLTKS
-489 NVTEKRQTYETI
+489 NVKEKHQTYETI
-501 IENLNN
+501 IESLDN
-507 PYVMCDRLKLN
+507 PYVLCDRLKLN

-543 QKDTNFIFKIIDDGI
+543 QKDTEFVFKIIDDGI
-558 GMSANLLANV
+558 GMSADLLAHV
-568 FEPFVRAGNTESIQ
+568 FEPFVRAGNTDSIQ

-589 ITSNLVKMMGGTISA
+589 ITYNLVNMMGGTISA
-604 ESKLKKGSTFI
+604 ESKLKAGSTFTI
-615 ITLPLTIISKEEYE
+615 SLPLQIISKEEY
-629 SYKEAPVDEIPVDE
+629 SSFKEAPTDEISVDE
-643 MLSALSGKRF
+643 MVTTLSGKRF

-690 SSVSEGTYD
+690 SSVKEGTYD

-716 TEIRNLDVSFAKTIP
+716 TAIRNLDNAFAKTIP

-743 IKKADECGMNGHIT
+743 IKKANECGMNGHIT

-768 LYYNLLT
+768 LYHNLS

>member
-1 MLRNMDYNIASIL
+1 MLRNMDFNIASVL
-14 VTTFVFVYFFI
+14 VTTFVFVYFI
-25 QYDTKKKSSRCFL
+25 TRYDTKKKSSRCFL
-38 SLLICVFLTSLLS
+38 SLLLCVFLTSVLS
-51 ILFDLMQYSTGSSNL
+51 IVFDYLQYSTGSNYL
-66 SYGINALYMLLTVL
+66 SYIVNAFYMLLTVL
-80 CTYTFYVYASI
+80 CTYIFYVYASV
-91 TVFPDGRRNIMDYV
+91 TVFPDGRRNVLDYV
-105 NFIFLIMYTILCI
+105 NFVFLISYIILCV
-118 LSVHFHFFISIENG
+118 LSIHFHYFISITDG
-132 EITQGRAYPVIYI
+132 AISRGTAYPVVYL
-145 LSAYYLFCAFI
+145 LSAYYLLCAFI

-173 IFFVVTTTTGAA
+173 IFFVVTTSTGAI
-185 VQYYFFSERIIIY
+185 VQYLFFSERIIIY

-219 MVKVTEE
+219 MIKVTNE

-245 KTVHKLMKTCSWI
+245 KTVHKLMKTSSWFI
-258 LRFDEKGELS
+258 YFDKNGEITDS
-268 DASWSEEFLP
+268 SWSEEFLP
-278 ILGYTK
+278 LLGYSL
-284 DDDVDIANLW
+284 DDNVDVANLW
-294 ADSIHPDDKEAT
+294 TDSLHPEDKDKT

-348 AESYKGI
+348 PESYKGV
-355 IQNIDDEVYTR
+355 IQNIDDEIYTR

-379 ERSQAELQRALFAS
+379 ERSQTELERALFAS

-460 RIESGKVKIDNAPV
+460 RIESGKVKIENAPV
-474 SLFELVNGIEILTKS
+474 SLLELINGIEVLTKS
-489 NVTEKRQTYETI
+489 NVKEKHQTYETI
-501 IENLNN
+501 IENLDN
-507 PYVMCDRLKLN
+507 PYVLCDRLKLN

-543 QKDTNFIFKIIDDGI
+543 QKDTEFVFKIIDDGI
-558 GMSANLLANV
+558 GMSADLLAHV
-568 FEPFVRAGNTESIQ
+568 FEPFVRAGNTDSIQ

-589 ITSNLVKMMGGTISA
+589 ITYNLVNMMGGTIRA
-604 ESKLKKGSTFI
+604 ESKLKAGSTFTI
-615 ITLPLTIISKEEYE
+615 SLPLQIISKEEY
-629 SYKEAPVDEIPVDE
+629 SSFKEAPTDEISVDE
-643 MLSALSGKRF
+643 MVTTLSGKRF

-690 SSVSEGTYD
+690 SSVKEGTYD

-711 GYEAT
+711 GYEST
-716 TEIRNLDVSFAKTIP
+716 TAIRNLDSAFAKTIP

-743 IKKADECGMNGHIT
+743 IKKANECGMNGHIT

-768 LYYNLLT
+768 LYHNLS

>member
-1 MLRNMDYNIASIL
+1 MLRNMDFNIASVL
-14 VTTFVFVYFFI
+14 VTTFVFVYFI
-25 QYDTKKKSSRCFL
+25 TRYDTKKKSSRCFL
-38 SLLICVFLTSLLS
+38 SLLLCVFLTSVLS
-51 ILFDLMQYSTGSSNL
+51 IVFDYLQYSTGSNYL
-66 SYGINALYMLLTVL
+66 SYIVNAFYMLLTVL
-80 CTYTFYVYASI
+80 CTYIFYVYASV
-91 TVFPDGRRNIMDYV
+91 TVFPDGRRHVLDYV
-105 NFIFLIMYTILCI
+105 NFVFLISYIILCV
-118 LSVHFHFFISIENG
+118 LSMHFHYFISITDG
-132 EITQGRAYPVIYI
+132 VISRGAAYPVVYL
-145 LSAYYLFCAFI
+145 LSAYYLLCAFI

-173 IFFVVTTTTGAA
+173 IFFVVTTSTGAI
-185 VQYYFFSERIIIY
+185 VQYLFFSERIIIY

-219 MVKVTEE
+219 MIKVTNE

-245 KTVHKLMKTCSWI
+245 KTVHKLMKTSSWFI
-258 LRFDEKGELS
+258 YFDKNGEITDS
-268 DASWSEEFLP
+268 SWSEEFLP
-278 ILGYTK
+278 LLGYSL
-284 DDDVDIANLW
+284 DDNVDVANLW
-294 ADSIHPDDKEAT
+294 TDSLHPEDKDKT

-348 AESYKGI
+348 PESYKGV
-355 IQNIDDEVYTR
+355 IQNIDDEIYTR

-379 ERSQAELQRALFAS
+379 ERSQTELERALFAS

-460 RIESGKVKIDNAPV
+460 RIESGKVKIENAPV
-474 SLFELVNGIEILTKS
+474 SLLELINGIEVLTKS
-489 NVTEKRQTYETI
+489 NVKEKHQTYETI
-501 IENLNN
+501 IENLDN
-507 PYVMCDRLKLN
+507 PYVLCDRLKLN

-543 QKDTNFIFKIIDDGI
+543 QKDTEFVFKIIDDGI
-558 GMSANLLANV
+558 GMSADLLAHV
-568 FEPFVRAGNTESIQ
+568 FEPFVRAGNTDSIQ

-589 ITSNLVKMMGGTISA
+589 ITYNLVNMMGGTISA
-604 ESKLKKGSTFI
+604 ESKLKAGSTFTI
-615 ITLPLTIISKEEYE
+615 SLPLQIISKEEY
-629 SYKEAPVDEIPVDE
+629 SSFKEAPTDEISVDE
-643 MLSALSGKRF
+643 MVTTLSGKRF

-690 SSVSEGTYD
+690 SSVKEDTYD

-711 GYEAT
+711 GYEST
-716 TEIRNLDVSFAKTIP
+716 TAIRNLDSAFAKTIP

-743 IKKADECGMNGHIT
+743 IKKANECGMNGHIT

-768 LYYNLLT
+768 LYHNLS

>member
-1 MLRNMDYNIASIL
+1 MLRNMDFNIASVL
-14 VTTFVFVYFFI
+14 VTTFVFVYFI
-25 QYDTKKKSSRCFL
+25 TRYDTKKKSSRCFL
-38 SLLICVFLTSLLS
+38 SLLLCVFLTSVLS
-51 ILFDLMQYSTGSSNL
+51 IVFDYLQYSTGSNYL
-66 SYGINALYMLLTVL
+66 SYIVNAFYMLLTVL
-80 CTYTFYVYASI
+80 CTYIFYVYASV
-91 TVFPDGRRNIMDYV
+91 TVFPDGRRHVLDYV
-105 NFIFLIMYTILCI
+105 NFVFLISYIILCV
-118 LSVHFHFFISIENG
+118 LSMHFHYFISITDG
-132 EITQGRAYPVIYI
+132 VISRGAAYPVVYL
-145 LSAYYLFCAFI
+145 LSAYYLLCAFI

-173 IFFVVTTTTGAA
+173 IFFVVTTSTGAI
-185 VQYYFFSERIIIY
+185 VQYLFFSERIIIY

-219 MVKVTEE
+219 MIKVTNE

-245 KTVHKLMKTCSWI
+245 KTVHKLMKTSSWFI
-258 LRFDEKGELS
+258 YFDENGKITDS
-268 DASWSEEFLP
+268 SWSEEFLP
-278 ILGYTK
+278 LLGYSL
-284 DDDVDIANLW
+284 DDNVDVANLW
-294 ADSIHPDDKEAT
+294 TDSLHPEDKDKT

-348 AESYKGI
+348 PESYKGV
-355 IQNIDDEVYTR
+355 IQNIDDEIYTR

-379 ERSQAELQRALFAS
+379 ERSQTELERALFAS

-460 RIESGKVKIDNAPV
+460 RIESGKVKIENAPV
-474 SLFELVNGIEILTKS
+474 SLLELINGIEILTKS
-489 NVTEKRQTYETI
+489 NVKEKHQTYETI
-501 IENLNN
+501 IENLDN
-507 PYVMCDRLKLN
+507 PYVLCDRLKLN

-543 QKDTNFIFKIIDDGI
+543 QKDTEFVFKIIDDGI
-558 GMSANLLANV
+558 GMSTDLLAHV
-568 FEPFVRAGNTESIQ
+568 FEPFVRAGNTDSIQ

-589 ITSNLVKMMGGTISA
+589 ITYNLVNMMGGTISA
-604 ESKLKKGSTFI
+604 ESKLKAGSTFTI
-615 ITLPLTIISKEEYE
+615 SLPLQIISKEEY
-629 SYKEAPVDEIPVDE
+629 SSFKEAPTDEISVDE
-643 MLSALSGKRF
+643 MVTTLSGKRF

-690 SSVSEGTYD
+690 SSVKEGTYD

-711 GYEAT
+711 GYEVT
-716 TEIRNLDVSFAKTIP
+716 TAIRNLDSAFAKTIP

-743 IKKADECGMNGHIT
+743 IKKANECGMNGHIT

-768 LYYNLLT
+768 LYHNLS

>member
-1 MLRNMDYNIASIL
+1 M
-14 VTTFVFVYFFI
+14 
-25 QYDTKKKSSRCFL
+25 
-38 SLLICVFLTSLLS
+38 
-51 ILFDLMQYSTGSSNL
+51 
-66 SYGINALYMLLTVL
+66 
-80 CTYTFYVYASI
+80 
-91 TVFPDGRRNIMDYV
+91 
-105 NFIFLIMYTILCI
+105 
-118 LSVHFHFFISIENG
+118 HFHYFISITDG
-132 EITQGRAYPVIYI
+132 VISRGAAYPVVYL
-145 LSAYYLFCAFI
+145 LSAYYLLCAFI

-173 IFFVVTTTTGAA
+173 IFFVVTTSTGAI
-185 VQYYFFSERIIIY
+185 VQYLFFSERIIIY

-219 MVKVTEE
+219 MIKVTNE

-245 KTVHKLMKTCSWI
+245 KTVHKLMKTSSWFI
-258 LRFDEKGELS
+258 YFDKNGEITDS
-268 DASWSEEFLP
+268 SWSEEFLP
-278 ILGYTK
+278 LLGYSL
-284 DDDVDIANLW
+284 DDNVDVANLW
-294 ADSIHPDDKEAT
+294 TDSLHPEDKDKT

-348 AESYKGI
+348 PESYKGV
-355 IQNIDDEVYTR
+355 IQNIDDEIYTR

-379 ERSQAELQRALFAS
+379 ERSQTELERALFAS

-460 RIESGKVKIDNAPV
+460 RIESGKVKIENAPV
-474 SLFELVNGIEILTKS
+474 SLLELINGIEVLTKS
-489 NVTEKRQTYETI
+489 NVKEKHQTYETI
-501 IENLNN
+501 IENLDN
-507 PYVMCDRLKLN
+507 PYVLCDRLKLN

-543 QKDTNFIFKIIDDGI
+543 QKDTEFVFKIIDDGI
-558 GMSANLLANV
+558 GMSADLLAHV
-568 FEPFVRAGNTESIQ
+568 FEPFVRAGNTDSIQ

-589 ITSNLVKMMGGTISA
+589 ITYNLVNMMGGTISA
-604 ESKLKKGSTFI
+604 ESKLKAGSTFTI
-615 ITLPLTIISKEEYE
+615 SLPLQIISKEEY
-629 SYKEAPVDEIPVDE
+629 SSFKEAPTDEISVDE
-643 MLSALSGKRF
+643 MVTTLSGKRF

-662 RSVVRRL
+662 LSVVRRL

-690 SSVSEGTYD
+690 SSVKEGTYD

-711 GYEAT
+711 GYEST
-716 TEIRNLDVSFAKTIP
+716 TAIRNLDSAFAKTIP

-743 IKKADECGMNGHIT
+743 IKKANECGMNGHIT

-768 LYYNLLT
+768 LYHNLS

>member
-1 MLRNMDYNIASIL
+1 MLRNMDFNIASVL
-14 VTTFVFVYFFI
+14 VTTFVFVYFI
-25 QYDTKKKSSRCFL
+25 TRYDTKKKSSRCFL
-38 SLLICVFLTSLLS
+38 SLLLCVFLTSVLS
-51 ILFDLMQYSTGSSNL
+51 IVFDYLQYSTGSNYL
-66 SYGINALYMLLTVL
+66 SYIVNAFYMLLTVL
-80 CTYTFYVYASI
+80 CTYIFYVYASV
-91 TVFPDGRRNIMDYV
+91 TVFPDGRRHVLDYV
-105 NFIFLIMYTILCI
+105 NFVFLISYIILCV
-118 LSVHFHFFISIENG
+118 LSMHFHYFISITDG
-132 EITQGRAYPVIYI
+132 VISRGAAYPVVYL
-145 LSAYYLFCAFI
+145 LSAYYLLCAFI

-173 IFFVVTTTTGAA
+173 IFFVVTTSTGAI
-185 VQYYFFSERIIIY
+185 VQYLFFSERIIIY

-219 MVKVTEE
+219 MIKVTNE

-245 KTVHKLMKTCSWI
+245 KTVHKLMKTSSWFI
-258 LRFDEKGELS
+258 YFDKNGEITDS
-268 DASWSEEFLP
+268 SWSEEFLP
-278 ILGYTK
+278 LLGYSL
-284 DDDVDIANLW
+284 DDNVDVANLW
-294 ADSIHPDDKEAT
+294 TDSLHPEDKDKT

-348 AESYKGI
+348 PESYKGV
-355 IQNIDDEVYTR
+355 IQNIDDEIYTR

-379 ERSQAELQRALFAS
+379 ERSQTELERALFAS

-460 RIESGKVKIDNAPV
+460 RIESGKVKIENAPV
-474 SLFELVNGIEILTKS
+474 SLLELINGIEVLTKS
-489 NVTEKRQTYETI
+489 NVKEKHQTYETI
-501 IENLNN
+501 IENLDN
-507 PYVMCDRLKLN
+507 PYVLCDRLKLN

-543 QKDTNFIFKIIDDGI
+543 QKDTEFVFKIIDDGI
-558 GMSANLLANV
+558 GMSADLLAHV
-568 FEPFVRAGNTESIQ
+568 FEPFVRAGNTDSIQ

-589 ITSNLVKMMGGTISA
+589 ITYNLVNMMGGTISA
-604 ESKLKKGSTFI
+604 ESKLKAGSTFTI
-615 ITLPLTIISKEEYE
+615 SLPLQIISKEEY
-629 SYKEAPVDEIPVDE
+629 SSFKEAPTDEISVDE
-643 MLSALSGKRF
+643 MVTTLSGKRF

-690 SSVSEGTYD
+690 SSVKEGTYD

-716 TEIRNLDVSFAKTIP
+716 TAIRSLDSDFAKTIP

-743 IKKADECGMNGHIT
+743 IKKANECGMNGHIT

-768 LYYNLLT
+768 LYHNLS

>member
-1 MLRNMDYNIASIL
+1 MLRNMDFNIASVL
-14 VTTFVFVYFFI
+14 VTTFVFVYFI
-25 QYDTKKKSSRCFL
+25 TRYDTKKKSSRCFL
-38 SLLICVFLTSLLS
+38 SLLLCVFLTSVLS
-51 ILFDLMQYSTGSSNL
+51 IVFDYLQYSTGSNYL
-66 SYGINALYMLLTVL
+66 SYIVNALYMLLTVL
-80 CTYTFYVYASI
+80 CTYIFYVYASV
-91 TVFPDGRRNIMDYV
+91 TVFPDGRRHVLDYV
-105 NFIFLIMYTILCI
+105 NFVFLISYIILCV
-118 LSVHFHFFISIENG
+118 LSIHFHYFISITDG
-132 EITQGRAYPVIYI
+132 VISRGAAYPVVYL
-145 LSAYYLFCAFI
+145 LSAYYLLCAFI

-173 IFFVVTTTTGAA
+173 IFFVVTTSTGAI
-185 VQYYFFSERIIIY
+185 VQYLFFSERIIIY

-219 MVKVTEE
+219 MIKVTNE

-245 KTVHKLMKTCSWI
+245 KTVHKLMKTSSWFI
-258 LRFDEKGELS
+258 YFDKNGEITDS
-268 DASWSEEFLP
+268 SWSEEFLP
-278 ILGYTK
+278 LLGYSL
-284 DDDVDIANLW
+284 DDNVDVANLW
-294 ADSIHPDDKEAT
+294 TDSLHPEDKDKT

-348 AESYKGI
+348 PESYKGV
-355 IQNIDDEVYTR
+355 IQNIDDEIYTR

-379 ERSQAELQRALFAS
+379 ERSQIELERALFAS

-460 RIESGKVKIDNAPV
+460 RIESGKVKIENAPV
-474 SLFELVNGIEILTKS
+474 SLLELINGIEVLTKS
-489 NVTEKRQTYETI
+489 NVKEKHQTYETI
-501 IENLNN
+501 IENLDN
-507 PYVMCDRLKLN
+507 PYVLCDRLKLN

-543 QKDTNFIFKIIDDGI
+543 QKDTEFVFKIIDDGI
-558 GMSANLLANV
+558 GMSADLLAHV
-568 FEPFVRAGNTESIQ
+568 FEPFVRAGNTDSIQ

-589 ITSNLVKMMGGTISA
+589 ITYNLVNMMGGTISA
-604 ESKLKKGSTFI
+604 ESKLKAGSTFTI
-615 ITLPLTIISKEEYE
+615 SLPLQIISKEEY
-629 SYKEAPVDEIPVDE
+629 SSFKEAPTDEISVDE
-643 MLSALSGKRF
+643 MVTTLSGKRF

-690 SSVSEGTYD
+690 SSVKEGTYD

-711 GYEAT
+711 GYEST
-716 TEIRNLDVSFAKTIP
+716 TAIRNLDSAFAKTIP

-743 IKKADECGMNGHIT
+743 IKKANECGMNGHIT

-768 LYYNLLT
+768 LYHNLS

>member
-1 MLRNMDYNIASIL
+1 M
-14 VTTFVFVYFFI
+14 
-25 QYDTKKKSSRCFL
+25 
-38 SLLICVFLTSLLS
+38 
-51 ILFDLMQYSTGSSNL
+51 
-66 SYGINALYMLLTVL
+66 
-80 CTYTFYVYASI
+80 
-91 TVFPDGRRNIMDYV
+91 
-105 NFIFLIMYTILCI
+105 
-118 LSVHFHFFISIENG
+118 HFHYFISITDG
-132 EITQGRAYPVIYI
+132 VISRGAAYPVVYL
-145 LSAYYLFCAFI
+145 LSAYYLLCAFI

-173 IFFVVTTTTGAA
+173 IFFVVTTSTGAI
-185 VQYYFFSERIIIY
+185 VQYLFFSERIIIY
-198 FAYALACLIL
+198 FSYALACLIL

-219 MVKVTEE
+219 MIKVTNE

-245 KTVHKLMKTCSWI
+245 KTVHKLMKTSSWFI
-258 LRFDEKGELS
+258 YFDKNGEITDS
-268 DASWSEEFLP
+268 SWSEEFLP
-278 ILGYTK
+278 LLGYSL
-284 DDDVDIANLW
+284 DDNVDVANLW
-294 ADSIHPDDKEAT
+294 TDSLHPEDKDKT

-348 AESYKGI
+348 PESYKGV
-355 IQNIDDEVYTR
+355 IQNIDDEIYTR

-379 ERSQAELQRALFAS
+379 ERSQTELERALFAS

-460 RIESGKVKIDNAPV
+460 RIESGKVKIENAPV
-474 SLFELVNGIEILTKS
+474 SLLELINGIEVLTKS
-489 NVTEKRQTYETI
+489 NVKEKHQTYETI
-501 IENLNN
+501 IENLDN
-507 PYVMCDRLKLN
+507 PYVLCDRLKLN

-543 QKDTNFIFKIIDDGI
+543 QKDTEFVFKIIDDGI
-558 GMSANLLANV
+558 GMSADLLAHV
-568 FEPFVRAGNTESIQ
+568 FEPFVRAGNTDSIQ

-589 ITSNLVKMMGGTISA
+589 ITYNLVNMMGGTISA
-604 ESKLKKGSTFI
+604 ESKLKAGSTFTI
-615 ITLPLTIISKEEYE
+615 SLPLQIISKEEY
-629 SYKEAPVDEIPVDE
+629 SSFKEAPTDEISVDE
-643 MLSALSGKRF
+643 MVTTLSGKRF

-690 SSVSEGTYD
+690 SSVKEGTYD

-711 GYEAT
+711 GYEST
-716 TEIRNLDVSFAKTIP
+716 TAIRNLDSAFAKTIP

-743 IKKADECGMNGHIT
+743 IKKANECGMNGHIT

-768 LYYNLLT
+768 LYHNLS

>member
-1 MLRNMDYNIASIL
+1 MLRNMDFNIASVL
-14 VTTFVFVYFFI
+14 VTTFVFVYFI
-25 QYDTKKKSSRCFL
+25 TRYDTKKKSSRCFL
-38 SLLICVFLTSLLS
+38 SLLLCVFLTSVLS
-51 ILFDLMQYSTGSSNL
+51 IVFDYLQYSTGSNYL
-66 SYGINALYMLLTVL
+66 SYIVNALYMLLTVL
-80 CTYTFYVYASI
+80 CTYIFYVYASV
-91 TVFPDGRRNIMDYV
+91 TVFPDGRRHVLDYV
-105 NFIFLIMYTILCI
+105 NFVFLISYIILCVFSI
-118 LSVHFHFFISIENG
+118 HFHYFISITDG
-132 EITQGRAYPVIYI
+132 VISRGAAYPVVYL
-145 LSAYYLFCAFI
+145 LSAYYLLCAFI

-173 IFFVVTTTTGAA
+173 IFFVVTTSTGAI
-185 VQYYFFSERIIIY
+185 VQYLFFSERIIIY
-198 FAYALACLIL
+198 FSYALACLIL

-219 MVKVTEE
+219 MIKVTNE

-245 KTVHKLMKTCSWI
+245 KTVHKLMKTSSWFI
-258 LRFDEKGELS
+258 YFDKNGEITDS
-268 DASWSEEFLP
+268 SWSEEFLP
-278 ILGYTK
+278 LLGYSL
-284 DDDVDIANLW
+284 DDNVDVANLW
-294 ADSIHPDDKEAT
+294 TDSLHPEDKDKT

-348 AESYKGI
+348 PESYKGV
-355 IQNIDDEVYTR
+355 IQNIDDEIYTR

-379 ERSQAELQRALFAS
+379 ERSQIELEHALFAS

-460 RIESGKVKIDNAPV
+460 RIESGKVKIENAPV
-474 SLFELVNGIEILTKS
+474 SLLELINGIEVMTKS
-489 NVTEKRQTYETI
+489 NVKEKHQTYETI
-501 IENLNN
+501 IENLDN
-507 PYVMCDRLKLN
+507 PYVLCDRLKLN

-543 QKDTNFIFKIIDDGI
+543 QKDTEFVFKIIDDGI
-558 GMSANLLANV
+558 GMSTDLLAHV
-568 FEPFVRAGNTESIQ
+568 FEPFVRAGNTDSIQ

-589 ITSNLVKMMGGTISA
+589 ITYNLVNMMGGTISA
-604 ESKLKKGSTFI
+604 ESKLKAGSTFTI
-615 ITLPLTIISKEEYE
+615 SLPLQIISKEEY
-629 SYKEAPVDEIPVDE
+629 SSFKEAPTDEISVDE
-643 MLSALSGKRF
+643 MVTTLSGKRF

-690 SSVSEGTYD
+690 SSVKEDTYD

-716 TEIRNLDVSFAKTIP
+716 TAIRNLDSAFAKTIP

-743 IKKADECGMNGHIT
+743 IKKANECGMNGHIT

-768 LYYNLLT
+768 LYHNLS

>member
-1 MLRNMDYNIASIL
+1 MLRNMDFNIASVL
-14 VTTFVFVYFFI
+14 VTTFVFVYFI
-25 QYDTKKKSSRCFL
+25 TRYDTKKKSSRCFL
-38 SLLICVFLTSLLS
+38 SLLLCVFLTSVLS
-51 ILFDLMQYSTGSSNL
+51 IVFDYLQYSTGSNYL
-66 SYGINALYMLLTVL
+66 SYIVNAFYMLLTVL
-80 CTYTFYVYASI
+80 CTYIFYVYASV
-91 TVFPDGRRNIMDYV
+91 TVFPDGRRHVLDYV
-105 NFIFLIMYTILCI
+105 NFVFLISYIILCV
-118 LSVHFHFFISIENG
+118 LSIHFHYFISITDG
-132 EITQGRAYPVIYI
+132 VISRGAAYPVVYL
-145 LSAYYLFCAFI
+145 LSAYYLLCAFI

-173 IFFVVTTTTGAA
+173 IFFVVTTSTGAI
-185 VQYYFFSERIIIY
+185 VQYLFFSERIIIY

-219 MVKVTEE
+219 MIKVTNE

-245 KTVHKLMKTCSWI
+245 KTVHKLMKTSSWFI
-258 LRFDEKGELS
+258 YFDKNGEITDS
-268 DASWSEEFLP
+268 SWSEEFLP
-278 ILGYTK
+278 LLGYSL
-284 DDDVDIANLW
+284 DDNVDVANLW
-294 ADSIHPDDKEAT
+294 TDSLHPEDKDKT

-348 AESYKGI
+348 PESYKGV
-355 IQNIDDEVYTR
+355 IQNIDDEIYTR

-379 ERSQAELQRALFAS
+379 ERSQTELERALFAS

-460 RIESGKVKIDNAPV
+460 RIESGKVKIENAPV
-474 SLFELVNGIEILTKS
+474 SLLELINGIEVLTKS
-489 NVTEKRQTYETI
+489 NVKEKHQTYETI
-501 IENLNN
+501 IENLDN
-507 PYVMCDRLKLN
+507 PYVLCDRLKLN

-543 QKDTNFIFKIIDDGI
+543 QKDTEFVFKIIDDGI
-558 GMSANLLANV
+558 GMSADLLAHV
-568 FEPFVRAGNTESIQ
+568 FEPFVRAGNTDSIQ

-589 ITSNLVKMMGGTISA
+589 ITYNLVNMMGGTISA
-604 ESKLKKGSTFI
+604 ESKLKAGSTFTI
-615 ITLPLTIISKEEYE
+615 SLPLQIISKEEY
-629 SYKEAPVDEIPVDE
+629 SSFKEAPTDEISVDE
-643 MLSALSGKRF
+643 MVTTLSGKRF

-690 SSVSEGTYD
+690 SSVKEGTYD

-716 TEIRNLDVSFAKTIP
+716 TAIRSLDSDFAKTIP

-743 IKKADECGMNGHIT
+743 IKKANECGMNGHIT

-768 LYYNLLT
+768 LYHNLS

>member
-1 MLRNMDYNIASIL
+1 MLRNMDYNIASVL

-38 SLLICVFLTSLLS
+38 SLLICVFLASLLS
-51 ILFDLMQYSTGSSNL
+51 ILFDFMQYSTGSSNL
-66 SYGINALYMLLTVL
+66 TYGINALYMLLTVL

-91 TVFPDGRRNIMDYV
+91 IVFPDGRRNIMDYV

-118 LSVHFHFFISIENG
+118 LSVHFHCFIVFEGG
-132 EITQGRAYPVIYI
+132 EITRGVAYPVIYI
-145 LSAYYLFCAFI
+145 LSAYYLLCAFI

-173 IFFVVTTTTGAA
+173 IFFVVTTTTGAI
-185 VQYYFFSERIIIY
+185 VQYYFFSEKIIIY

-219 MVKVTEE
+219 MVKATEE
-226 LKRNNEQ
+226 LKKNNEQ

-294 ADSIHPDDKEAT
+294 ADSIHPDDKEST

-348 AESYKGI
+348 AESYKGV

-460 RIESGKVKIDNAPV
+460 RIESGKVKIENAPV
-474 SLFELVNGIEILTKS
+474 SLLELVNGIEILTKS

-543 QKDTNFIFKIIDDGI
+543 QKDTDFIFKIIDDGI

-615 ITLPLTIISKEEYE
+615 ITLPLTIISKEEYD
-629 SYKEAPVDEIPVDE
+629 SYKEAPVDEISVDE
-643 MLSALSGKRF
+643 MLLALSGKRF

-662 RSVVRRL
+662 RSIVRRL

-690 SSVSEGTYD
+690 SSVTEGTYD

-768 LYYNLLT
+768 LYTKLS

>member
-1 MLRNMDYNIASIL
+1 MLRNMDFNIASVL
-14 VTTFVFVYFFI
+14 VTTFVFVYFI
-25 QYDTKKKSSRCFL
+25 TRYDTKKKSSRCFL
-38 SLLICVFLTSLLS
+38 SLLLCVFLTSVLS
-51 ILFDLMQYSTGSSNL
+51 IVFDYLQYSTGSNYL
-66 SYGINALYMLLTVL
+66 SYIVNALYMLLTVL
-80 CTYTFYVYASI
+80 CTYIFYVYASV
-91 TVFPDGRRNIMDYV
+91 TVFPDGRRNVLDYV
-105 NFIFLIMYTILCI
+105 NFVFLISYIILCV
-118 LSVHFHFFISIENG
+118 LSIHFHYFISITDDVISRG
-132 EITQGRAYPVIYI
+132 TAYPVVYL
-145 LSAYYLFCAFI
+145 LSAYYLLCAFI

-173 IFFVVTTTTGAA
+173 IFFVVTTSTGAI
-185 VQYYFFSERIIIY
+185 VQYLFFSERIIIY

-219 MVKVTEE
+219 MIKVTNE

-245 KTVHKLMKTCSWI
+245 KTVHKLMKTSSWFI
-258 LRFDEKGELS
+258 YFDKNGEITDS
-268 DASWSEEFLP
+268 SWSEEFLP
-278 ILGYTK
+278 LLGYSL
-284 DDDVDIANLW
+284 DDNVDVANLW
-294 ADSIHPDDKEAT
+294 TDSLHPEDKDKT

-348 AESYKGI
+348 PESYKGV
-355 IQNIDDEVYTR
+355 IQNIDDEIYTR

-379 ERSQAELQRALFAS
+379 ERSQTELERALFAS

-460 RIESGKVKIDNAPV
+460 RIESGKVKIENAPV
-474 SLFELVNGIEILTKS
+474 SLLELINGIEVLTKS
-489 NVTEKRQTYETI
+489 NVKEKHQTYETI
-501 IENLNN
+501 IENLDN
-507 PYVMCDRLKLN
+507 PYVLCDRLKLN

-543 QKDTNFIFKIIDDGI
+543 QKDTEFVFKIIDDGI
-558 GMSANLLANV
+558 GMSADLLAHV
-568 FEPFVRAGNTESIQ
+568 FEPFVRAGNTDSIQ

-589 ITSNLVKMMGGTISA
+589 ITYNLVNMMGGTISA
-604 ESKLKKGSTFI
+604 ESKLKAGSTFTI
-615 ITLPLTIISKEEYE
+615 SLPLQIISKEEY
-629 SYKEAPVDEIPVDE
+629 SSFKEAPTDEISVDE
-643 MLSALSGKRF
+643 MVTTLSGKRF

-669 LSDRGMYVD
+669 LSDRGMYID

-690 SSVSEGTYD
+690 SSVKEGTYD

-716 TEIRNLDVSFAKTIP
+716 TAIRNLDSAFAKTIP

-743 IKKADECGMNGHIT
+743 IKKANECGMNGHIT

-768 LYYNLLT
+768 LYHNLS

>member
-1 MLRNMDYNIASIL
+1 MLRNMDFNIASVL
-14 VTTFVFVYFFI
+14 VTTFVFVYFI
-25 QYDTKKKSSRCFL
+25 TRYDTKKKSSRCFL
-38 SLLICVFLTSLLS
+38 SLLLCVFLTSVLS
-51 ILFDLMQYSTGSSNL
+51 IVFDYLQYSTGSNYL
-66 SYGINALYMLLTVL
+66 SYIVNAFYMLLTVL
-80 CTYTFYVYASI
+80 CTYIFYVYASV
-91 TVFPDGRRNIMDYV
+91 TVFPDGRRHVLDYV
-105 NFIFLIMYTILCI
+105 NFVFLISYIILCV
-118 LSVHFHFFISIENG
+118 LSMHFHYFISITDG
-132 EITQGRAYPVIYI
+132 VISRGAAYPVVYL
-145 LSAYYLFCAFI
+145 LSAYYLLCAFI

-173 IFFVVTTTTGAA
+173 IFFVVTTSTGAI
-185 VQYYFFSERIIIY
+185 VQYLFFSERIIIY
-198 FAYALACLIL
+198 FSYALACLIL

-219 MVKVTEE
+219 MIKVTNE

-245 KTVHKLMKTCSWI
+245 KTVHKLMKTSSWFI
-258 LRFDEKGELS
+258 YFDKNGEITDS
-268 DASWSEEFLP
+268 SWSEEFLP
-278 ILGYTK
+278 LLGYSL
-284 DDDVDIANLW
+284 DDNVDVANLW
-294 ADSIHPDDKEAT
+294 TDSLHPEDKDKT

-348 AESYKGI
+348 PESYKGV
-355 IQNIDDEVYTR
+355 IQNIYDEIYTR

-379 ERSQAELQRALFAS
+379 ERSQTELERALFAS

-460 RIESGKVKIDNAPV
+460 RIESGKVKIENAPV
-474 SLFELVNGIEILTKS
+474 SLLELINGIEVLTKS
-489 NVTEKRQTYETI
+489 NVKEKHQTYETI
-501 IENLNN
+501 IENLDN
-507 PYVMCDRLKLN
+507 PYVLCDRLKLN

-543 QKDTNFIFKIIDDGI
+543 QKDTEFVFKIIDDGI
-558 GMSANLLANV
+558 GMSADLLAHV
-568 FEPFVRAGNTESIQ
+568 FEPFVRAGNTDSIQ

-589 ITSNLVKMMGGTISA
+589 ITYNLVNMMGGTISA
-604 ESKLKKGSTFI
+604 ESKLKAGSTFTI
-615 ITLPLTIISKEEYE
+615 SLPLQIISKEEY
-629 SYKEAPVDEIPVDE
+629 SSFKEAPTDEISVDE
-643 MLSALSGKRF
+643 MVTTLSGKRF

-690 SSVSEGTYD
+690 SSVKEDTYD

-711 GYEAT
+711 GYEST
-716 TEIRNLDVSFAKTIP
+716 TAIRNLDSAFAKTIP

-743 IKKADECGMNGHIT
+743 IKKANECGMNGHIT

-768 LYYNLLT
+768 LYHNLS

>member
-1 MLRNMDYNIASIL
+1 MLRNMDFNIASIL

-80 CTYTFYVYASI
+80 CTYTFYVYACI

-173 IFFVVTTTTGAA
+173 IFFVVTTTTGAV

-306 LEAFMNGL
+306 LEAFNNGL

-366 ELINERLKAVEDL
+366 ELINERLQAVEDL

-474 SLFELVNGIEILTKS
+474 SLLELVNGIEILTKS
-489 NVTEKRQTYETI
+489 NVTEKHQTYETI
-501 IENLNN
+501 IENLDN

-543 QKDTNFIFKIIDDGI
+543 QKDTDFIFKIIDDGI

-615 ITLPLTIISKEEYE
+615 ITLPLTIISKEEYD

-743 IKKADECGMNGHIT
+743 IKKADECGMTGHIT

>member
-1 MLRNMDYNIASIL
+1 MLRNMDFNIASVL
-14 VTTFVFVYFFI
+14 VTTFVFVYFI
-25 QYDTKKKSSRCFL
+25 TRYDTKKKSSRCFL
-38 SLLICVFLTSLLS
+38 SLLLCVFLTSVLS
-51 ILFDLMQYSTGSSNL
+51 IVFDYLQYSTGSNYL
-66 SYGINALYMLLTVL
+66 SYIVNAFYMLLTVL
-80 CTYTFYVYASI
+80 CTYIFYVYASV
-91 TVFPDGRRNIMDYV
+91 TVFPDGRRHVLDYV
-105 NFIFLIMYTILCI
+105 NFVFLISYIILCV
-118 LSVHFHFFISIENG
+118 LSMHFHYFISITDG
-132 EITQGRAYPVIYI
+132 VISRGAAYPVVYL
-145 LSAYYLFCAFI
+145 LSAYYLLCAFI

-173 IFFVVTTTTGAA
+173 IFFVVTTSTGAI
-185 VQYYFFSERIIIY
+185 VQYLFFSERIIIY
-198 FAYALACLIL
+198 FSYALACLIL

-219 MVKVTEE
+219 MIKVTNE

-245 KTVHKLMKTCSWI
+245 KTVHKLMKTSSWFI
-258 LRFDEKGELS
+258 YFDKNGEITDS
-268 DASWSEEFLP
+268 SWSEEFLP
-278 ILGYTK
+278 LLGYSL
-284 DDDVDIANLW
+284 DDNVDVANLW
-294 ADSIHPDDKEAT
+294 TDSLHPEDKDKT

-348 AESYKGI
+348 PESYKGV
-355 IQNIDDEVYTR
+355 IQNIDDEIYTR

-379 ERSQAELQRALFAS
+379 ERSQIELERALFAS

-460 RIESGKVKIDNAPV
+460 RIESGKVKIENAPV
-474 SLFELVNGIEILTKS
+474 SLLELINGIEVLTKS
-489 NVTEKRQTYETI
+489 NVKEKHQTYETI
-501 IENLNN
+501 IENLDN
-507 PYVMCDRLKLN
+507 PYVLCDRLKLN

-543 QKDTNFIFKIIDDGI
+543 QKDTEFVFKIIDDGI
-558 GMSANLLANV
+558 GMSADLLAHV
-568 FEPFVRAGNTESIQ
+568 FEPFVRAGNTDSIQ

-589 ITSNLVKMMGGTISA
+589 ITYNLVNMMGGTISA
-604 ESKLKKGSTFI
+604 ESKLKAGSTFTI
-615 ITLPLTIISKEEYE
+615 SLPLQIISKEEY
-629 SYKEAPVDEIPVDE
+629 SSFKEAPTDEISVDE
-643 MLSALSGKRF
+643 MVTTLSGKRF

-690 SSVSEGTYD
+690 SSVKEDTYD

-711 GYEAT
+711 GYEST
-716 TEIRNLDVSFAKTIP
+716 TAIRNLDSAFAKTIP

-743 IKKADECGMNGHIT
+743 IKKANECGMNGHIT

-768 LYYNLLT
+768 LYHNLS

>member
-1 MLRNMDYNIASIL
+1 MLRNMDFNIASIL

-306 LEAFMNGL
+306 LEAFNNGL

-543 QKDTNFIFKIIDDGI
+543 QKDTEFVVKIVEDGI
-558 GMSANLLANV
+558 GMSAILLANV

-711 GYEAT
+711 GYEAC
-716 TEIRNLDVSFAKTIP
+716 TEIRNLDGSFA
-731 IFAMTANAFEED
+731 
-743 IKKADECGMNGHIT
+743 
-757 KPFKIEDLIRF
+757 
-768 LYYNLLT
+768 

>member
-1 MLRNMDYNIASIL
+1 MLRNMDFNIASVL
-14 VTTFVFVYFFI
+14 VTTFVFVYFI
-25 QYDTKKKSSRCFL
+25 TRYDTKKKSSRCFL
-38 SLLICVFLTSLLS
+38 SLLLCVFLTSVLS
-51 ILFDLMQYSTGSSNL
+51 IVFDYLQYSTGSNYL
-66 SYGINALYMLLTVL
+66 SYIVNAFYMLLTVL
-80 CTYTFYVYASI
+80 CTYIFYVYASV
-91 TVFPDGRRNIMDYV
+91 TVFPDGRRHVLDYV
-105 NFIFLIMYTILCI
+105 NFVFLISYIILCV
-118 LSVHFHFFISIENG
+118 LSIHFHYFISITDG
-132 EITQGRAYPVIYI
+132 VISRGAAYPVVYL
-145 LSAYYLFCAFI
+145 LSAYYLLCAFI

-173 IFFVVTTTTGAA
+173 IFFVVTTSTGAI
-185 VQYYFFSERIIIY
+185 VQYLFFSERIIIY

-219 MVKVTEE
+219 MIKVTNE

-245 KTVHKLMKTCSWI
+245 KTVHKLMKTSSWFI
-258 LRFDEKGELS
+258 YFDKNGEITDS
-268 DASWSEEFLP
+268 SWSEEFLP
-278 ILGYTK
+278 LLGYSL
-284 DDDVDIANLW
+284 DDNVDVANLW
-294 ADSIHPDDKEAT
+294 TDSLHPEDKDKT

-348 AESYKGI
+348 PESYKGV
-355 IQNIDDEVYTR
+355 IQNIDDEIYTR

-379 ERSQAELQRALFAS
+379 ERSQTELERALFAS

-460 RIESGKVKIDNAPV
+460 RIESGKVKIENAPV
-474 SLFELVNGIEILTKS
+474 SLLELINGIEVMTKS
-489 NVTEKRQTYETI
+489 NVKEKHQTYETI
-501 IENLNN
+501 IENLDN
-507 PYVMCDRLKLN
+507 PYVLCDRLKLN

-543 QKDTNFIFKIIDDGI
+543 QKDTEFVFKIIDDGI
-558 GMSANLLANV
+558 GMSADLLAHV
-568 FEPFVRAGNTESIQ
+568 FEPFVRSGNTESIQ

-589 ITSNLVKMMGGTISA
+589 ITYNLVNMMGGTISA
-604 ESKLKKGSTFI
+604 ESKLKAGSTFTI
-615 ITLPLTIISKEEYE
+615 SLPLQIISKEEY
-629 SYKEAPVDEIPVDE
+629 SSFKEAPTDEISVDE
-643 MLSALSGKRF
+643 MVTTLSGKRF

-678 ECERGRDAINII
+678 ECERGHDAINII
-690 SSVSEGTYD
+690 SSVKEGTYD

-716 TEIRNLDVSFAKTIP
+716 TAIRNLDSDFAKTIP

-743 IKKADECGMNGHIT
+743 IKKANECGMNGHIT

-768 LYYNLLT
+768 LYHNLS

>member
-1 MLRNMDYNIASIL
+1 MLRNMDFNIASVL
-14 VTTFVFVYFFI
+14 VTTFVFVYFI
-25 QYDTKKKSSRCFL
+25 TRYDTKKKSSRCFL
-38 SLLICVFLTSLLS
+38 SLLLCVFLTSVLS
-51 ILFDLMQYSTGSSNL
+51 IVFDYLQYSTGSNYL
-66 SYGINALYMLLTVL
+66 SYIVNAFYMLLTVL
-80 CTYTFYVYASI
+80 CTYIFYVYASV
-91 TVFPDGRRNIMDYV
+91 TVFPDGRRHVLDYV
-105 NFIFLIMYTILCI
+105 NFVFLISYIILCV
-118 LSVHFHFFISIENG
+118 LSMHFHYFISITDG
-132 EITQGRAYPVIYI
+132 VISRGAAYPVVYL
-145 LSAYYLFCAFI
+145 LSAYYLLCAFI

-173 IFFVVTTTTGAA
+173 IFFVVTTSTGAI
-185 VQYYFFSERIIIY
+185 VQYLFFSERIIIY
-198 FAYALACLIL
+198 FSYALACLIL

-219 MVKVTEE
+219 MIKVTNE

-245 KTVHKLMKTCSWI
+245 KTVHKLMKTSSWFI
-258 LRFDEKGELS
+258 YFDKNGEITDS
-268 DASWSEEFLP
+268 SWSEEFLP
-278 ILGYTK
+278 LLGYSL
-284 DDDVDIANLW
+284 DDNVDVANLW
-294 ADSIHPDDKEAT
+294 TDSLHPEDKDKT

-348 AESYKGI
+348 PESYKGV
-355 IQNIDDEVYTR
+355 IQNIDDEIYTR

-379 ERSQAELQRALFAS
+379 ERSQIELERALFAS

-460 RIESGKVKIDNAPV
+460 RIESGKVKIENAPV
-474 SLFELVNGIEILTKS
+474 SLLELINGIEVLTKS
-489 NVTEKRQTYETI
+489 NVKEKHQTYETI
-501 IENLNN
+501 IENLDN
-507 PYVMCDRLKLN
+507 PYVLCDRLKLN

-543 QKDTNFIFKIIDDGI
+543 QKDTEFVFKIIDDGI
-558 GMSANLLANV
+558 GMSADLLAHV
-568 FEPFVRAGNTESIQ
+568 FEPFVRAGNTDSIQ

-589 ITSNLVKMMGGTISA
+589 ITYNLVNMMGGTISA
-604 ESKLKKGSTFI
+604 ESKLKAGSTFTI
-615 ITLPLTIISKEEYE
+615 SLPLQIISKEEY
-629 SYKEAPVDEIPVDE
+629 SSFKEAPTDEISVDE
-643 MLSALSGKRF
+643 MVTTLSGKRF

-690 SSVSEGTYD
+690 SSVKEGTYD

-711 GYEAT
+711 GYEST
-716 TEIRNLDVSFAKTIP
+716 TAIRNLDSAFAKTIP

-743 IKKADECGMNGHIT
+743 IKKANECGMNGHIT

-768 LYYNLLT
+768 LYHNLS